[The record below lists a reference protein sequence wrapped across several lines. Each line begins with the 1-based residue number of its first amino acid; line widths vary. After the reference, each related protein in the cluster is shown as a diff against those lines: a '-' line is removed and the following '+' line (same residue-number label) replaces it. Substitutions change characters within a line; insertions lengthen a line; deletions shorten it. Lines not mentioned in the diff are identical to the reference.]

1 MAGKFKYA
9 QTRERLLGLI
19 GTMQPGSALPNRT
32 ALAAECGVS
41 RVTLERAISELLAQ
55 GHLVSKNGS
64 GTYIAKAGKDMEKA
78 APAAALRGP
87 RDGKTWALMVS
98 NLSSRID
105 SGVVSGV
112 ESFASQHDINLMLYN
127 MDNLAKKQDD
137 YLAKIQNNAV
147 SGVIIIPVIE
157 FFANLNLIG
166 QLLHDHVSIVAC
178 SRPIPGYDLPGVF
191 LNHFHSG
198 FCATDH
204 LIAKGCRH
212 IAYIST
218 PWYTTVHNRLD
229 GYMTALAAA
238 GIVESALPL
247 YLPEHNLTTV
257 SKSVLKDF
265 FMQHPQVD
273 GIFLFKD
280 RFAPHVYEVLEQMN
294 RKVGEDIRIVSCD
307 NSEICT
313 ALSVPLS
320 SMRFPSEQLGK
331 IAAEYLF
338 RLIGGEDPSALPRR
352 SMLPELIVRRSSGV

>member
-9 QTRERLLGLI
+9 QTREKLLGLI
-19 GTMQPGSALPNRT
+19 GAMQPGSVLPNRT
-32 ALAAECGVS
+32 VLAAECGVS

-55 GHLVSKNGS
+55 GQLVSRNGS
-64 GTYIAKAGKDMEKA
+64 GTYVPKAGKDAQKA
-78 APAAALRGP
+78 APAARS

-112 ESFASQHDINLMLYN
+112 ESFASRHDINLMLYN

-137 YLAKIQNNAV
+137 FLTRIQNNNV
-147 SGVIIIPVIE
+147 SGIIIIPVIE

-166 QLLHDHVSIVAC
+166 QLLDDHVSIVAC

-198 FCATDH
+198 FCATNH

-238 GIVESALPL
+238 GIVETALPL
-247 YLPEHNLTTV
+247 YLPEHNLTAE
-257 SKSVLKDF
+257 SKSVLRDF
-265 FMQHPQVD
+265 FSQHPDVD

-280 RFAPHVYEVLEQMN
+280 RFAPDIYEVLEQMN
-294 RKVGEDIRIVSCD
+294 RSVGDDIRIVSCD
-307 NSEICT
+307 NSDICK

-320 SMRFPSEQLGK
+320 SMRFPSEELGK
-331 IAAEYLF
+331 TAAEYLL
-338 RLIGGEDPSALPRR
+338 RLTGGESPTALPRR
-352 SMLPELIVRRSSGV
+352 SMLPELVVRRSSGA